1 LDIAS
6 VPEPAS
12 LVEGSVAV
20 LFLGGTI
27 GLYRLKGAKVQP
39 KSC

>member
-20 LFLGGTI
+20 LFLGGVI
-27 GLYRLKGAKVQP
+27 GLYRLKGPKVQP
-39 KSC
+39 